1 MKLVPFKAIKTEII
15 FQAKSPVKICSVEL
29 PPSILTTSR
38 WGDKGLLIRH
48 QDMADDLQV
57 HPEWNRD
64 LIQYS

>member
-1 MKLVPFKAIKTEII
+1 MLIKID
-15 FQAKSPVKICSVEL
+15 FQPKYVAKICSVEL